1 MSLRIFYIVNE
12 TEGSRTDAN
21 VKLASE
27 IYDIRSVKCRSVY
40 NETRCVGCHG
50 EQAA

>member
-1 MSLRIFYIVNE
+1 MSLRIFYTVNE
-12 TEGSRTDAN
+12 TEGLRN
-21 VKLASE
+21 RCQWKLAGE

>member
-12 TEGSRTDAN
+12 TEGLRTDAN

-40 NETRCVGCHG
+40 TK
-50 EQAA
+50 QDA